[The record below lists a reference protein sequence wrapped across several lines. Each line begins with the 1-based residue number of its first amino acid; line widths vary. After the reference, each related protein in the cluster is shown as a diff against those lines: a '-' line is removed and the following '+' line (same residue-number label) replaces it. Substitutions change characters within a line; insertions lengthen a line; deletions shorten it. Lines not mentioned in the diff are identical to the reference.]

1 MPKLTRSVI
10 PMISTTGAAGASAGT
25 RIRPRRAIARVALW
39 VIRISTTMA
48 TGDPRNMATHGF
60 RESIPDGL
68 RITRG
73 TGHGS
78 IPGDGPGWTMRTGDT
93 LRFITAAG
101 RICTGDGDGSQDLR
115 RSDRGTRLR
124 LSLLLAVEHLWQA
137 ARSRGSLLD
146 RVKST
151 CPRTA

>member
-1 MPKLTRSVI
+1 
-10 PMISTTGAAGASAGT
+10 MISTTGAPGASAGT
-25 RIRPRRAIARVALW
+25 RIRPRRAIVRAAW
-39 VIRISTTMA
+39 SVIRISMTMA
-48 TGDPRNMATHGF
+48 TGDLRNMATHGF
-60 RESIPDGL
+60 RELILDGL

-78 IPGDGPGWTMRTGDT
+78 IPGDGPGWMMRTGDT

-101 RICTGDGDGSQDLR
+101 RIWTGDGAGSQDLW
-115 RSDRGTRLR
+115 RSARCTRLR

>member
-1 MPKLTRSVI
+1 MPRLTRSAV
-10 PMISTTGAAGASAGT
+10 PMTSTTGATAANAGT
-25 RIRPRRAIARVALW
+25 RIRPRLAIAHAAW
-39 VIRISTTMA
+39 SVIRILMIMA

-78 IPGDGPGWTMRTGDT
+78 IPGDGRGWTMRTGDT

-101 RICTGDGDGSQDLR
+101 RIWTGDGAGSQDPWRSARCTR
-115 RSDRGTRLR
+115 RHLSPSSAAERLWR
-124 LSLLLAVEHLWQA
+124 V
-137 ARSRGSLLD
+137 ARARGSLWG
-146 RVKST
+146 RVKFM
-151 CPRTA
+151 CPHTA